1 MINSFL
7 FHGKCYAILCFPV
20 FIPFVCCEFVNFERF
35 DLNFIFFWVVMRVGE
50 VFVRESDDS
59 TCWLGDMLISI
70 KIR

>member
-1 MINSFL
+1 MVNAMRFYVFPCL
-7 FHGKCYAILCFPV
+7 FPS
-20 FIPFVCCEFVNFERF
+20 FVCCDFVNFEQY
-35 DLNFIFFWVVMRVGE
+35 DFFFFFLVVMRVGE